1 MALRLAATIT
11 VLALLVAPMSA
22 SALALFTGANPSS
35 DFTRGTLKIT
45 ALADG
50 GLFTLT
56 NMAPGDQVTEPI
68 TVTNAGTPALRYA
81 VTSTTTEDTLAAQL
95 DLTIWDEAEEGDAGT
110 TCNSTAPASVLYGPA
125 ELGSTTGIDVIGD
138 ATLGAQRGD
147 RTLAAGA
154 SEVLCF
160 RVSMPLSWDS
170 TSQNLTTVPTYDFHA
185 EQTANNP

>member
-11 VLALLVAPMSA
+11 VLALLVGLMSQ
-22 SALALFTGANPSS
+22 SALALFTSANPSS

-160 RVSMPLSWDS
+160 RVSMPLSWNS
-170 TSQNLTTVPTYDFHA
+170 TSQNLTTVPAFDFHA